1 VDDLDSKKF
10 INQPENLRLQY
21 SQIMENHRLHH
32 RGSISLILMYLTI
45 NGLSIKVVTGDGY
58 RPFMVTLIIICN
70 IALGIFAGIV
80 GILFIRYILEQQRNV
95 EIISE
100 NLGLL
105 PDRTLILT
113 LRTAQLAILCGLL
126 SVFVWIFVLIK
137 TV

>member
-1 VDDLDSKKF
+1 MDDLDSKEF

-32 RGSISLILMYLTI
+32 RGGISVVLMYLTI
-45 NGLSIKVVTGDGY
+45 NGLSIKVVMGDGHN
-58 RPFMVTLIIICN
+58 PFMITLIIICN

-80 GILFIRYILEQQRNV
+80 GVLFIRYILEQQRNV

-113 LRTAQLAILCGLL
+113 FRSAQLAILCGLL
-126 SVFVWIFVLIK
+126 LVFVWIYVLIK
-137 TV
+137 IV